1 MRLRFRPGLNRW
13 IRDWVVL
20 EWGAVYLDRQ
30 GEIEMARILVPS
42 ITPERPV
49 RRGHSPFSV
58 YLIFLVALFS
68 VRGWSQSLVIK
79 DVTVID
85 ATGRAAEPHS
95 TVVIDGDHIVAVSR
109 SKKTHLPQNA
119 VIVDGTGKFLIPG
132 LWDMHVHGASD
143 TRAPWSHLLFVANGV
158 VGVRDMSGPP
168 DANAWRATQ
177 ASNPD
182 PSPTIYLGSPIV
194 DGPNPAWPDSIVVAN
209 EAQGREVVDQL
220 QQRGADFIKVYSG
233 LSRNAY
239 FAIADEA
246 KKRDIP
252 FEGHVPDAVTAAEAT
267 GAGQKS
273 IEHLTQVAEGC
284 SKEEKTIAAERQR
297 LEASFRAPD
306 ATMPQKI
313 AAGQNIIRLNFH
325 VVESFDEATAQSLFA
340 QFAKNGTWQ
349 TPTLTLLQ
357 GQIDDPLNTNDPRL
371 QYLSKEV
378 RAKWDAG
385 YYSHFPPPARA
396 AMVQL
401 AKAEFDESKRIVAL
415 MYRTGVPILA
425 GTDTMNPHCLPGFGI
440 HDELAFLV
448 DAGLPPLAAL
458 QAATR
463 NAAQFMGQRDR
474 RGTIE
479 VGKTADLVLLDKDP
493 LADIHNTRSI
503 QAVVL
508 NGKLFP
514 RAALDAMLTKA
525 QTLAGIPDA
534 AASGK

>member
-1 MRLRFRPGLNRW
+1 LCFSL
-13 IRDWVVL
+13 
-20 EWGAVYLDRQ
+20 YL
-30 GEIEMARILVPS
+30 V
-42 ITPERPV
+42 
-49 RRGHSPFSV
+49 
-58 YLIFLVALFS
+58 FLLALCS

-85 ATGRAAEPHS
+85 GTGRAAQPHR

-109 SKKTHLPQNA
+109 AKKTHVPRNA
-119 VIVDGTGKFLIPG
+119 VVVDGAGKFLIPG

-143 TRAPWSHLLFVANGV
+143 GRAPWSHLLFVANGV

-168 DANAWRATQ
+168 DAHAWRATQ
-177 ASNPD
+177 TSNADPSAD
-182 PSPTIYLGSPIV
+182 PSANPSPTIYLGSPIV
-194 DGPNPAWPDSIVVAN
+194 DGPNPTWPDSIVVAD
-209 EAQGREVVDQL
+209 EAQGREVVDQQ

-233 LSRNAY
+233 LSRDAY
-239 FAIADEA
+239 FAMADEA
-246 KKRDIP
+246 KKRGIP
-252 FEGHVPDAVTAAEAT
+252 FEGHVPDAVTAAEAS
-267 GAGQKS
+267 GAGQGS

-284 SKEEKTIAAERQR
+284 SKEEKSIAAERQR

-313 AAGQNIIRLNFH
+313 AAGQNIIRLHFH
-325 VVESFDEATAQSLFA
+325 VVESFDEATAESLFA
-340 QFAKNGTWQ
+340 QFVKNGTWH

-371 QYLSKEV
+371 QYLSKDV

-385 YYSHFPPPARA
+385 YYSRFPPPARA
-396 AMVQL
+396 AMIQL
-401 AKAEFDESKRIVAL
+401 AKAEFDESKKIVAL
-415 MYRTGVPILA
+415 MYRMGVPILA

-440 HDELAFLV
+440 HDELALLV
-448 DAGLPPLAAL
+448 DAGLTPLAAL

-463 NAAQFMGQRDR
+463 NAAQFMGQQAR

-479 VGKTADLVLLDKDP
+479 AGKIADLVLLDKDP

-508 NGKLFP
+508 NGKLLP
-514 RAALDAMLTKA
+514 RAALDAMLAKA
-525 QTLAGIPDA
+525 QTLAGMPDA